1 MLFKLCVLCYQ
12 TLFQF
17 STFFFFLYILIK
29 IYIIYV
35 INGQAL
41 CHFTAT
47 LKHFFLYR
55 CTMCHLLFVPC
66 ACFCRREPE
75 ALTQFF
81 SKSLS
86 TTHWDPTH
94 TADIHTPL
102 QLLCINPSFALNE
115 INIKLNWSCDFLE
128 QHVSVVCKQ
137 SYLCI
142 VEVSWHGRIT
152 EKVNRK
158 AQHWNPSSAWV

>member
-1 MLFKLCVLCYQ
+1 MMLIYHAVHKLC
-12 TLFQF
+12 F
-17 STFFFFLYILIK
+17 SSQHFFSILIK

-47 LKHFFLYR
+47 LKHFFCIAVPCVIYYLYR
-55 CTMCHLLFVPC
+55 

-102 QLLCINPSFALNE
+102 QLLCINPSFAVNE